1 MGGKRHEGET
11 WEGVQARGGI
21 WRVTSL
27 EVIIDMVEGREA
39 MRVNAE
45 DREPCPTHQ
54 GQERQEE
61 FVKLSEEQCAP
72 FYIIFPP
79 FITIQSFLNSHR
91 SQTCC
96 V

>member
-54 GQERQEE
+54 GQ
-61 FVKLSEEQCAP
+61 
-72 FYIIFPP
+72 
-79 FITIQSFLNSHR
+79 
-91 SQTCC
+91 
-96 V
+96 